1 MNDCL
6 RHIDYALDS
15 PANTMVVAGKYAAQT
30 VYDYEKRSPSVVGRL
45 RQWMSH
51 FIIMSRIKAFEFA
64 SNSWLFQ
71 KKSLMI

>member
-30 VYDYEKRSPSVVGRL
+30 VYDYEKKSPSVVGRL

-51 FIIMSRIKAFEFA
+51 FIIMSRIKAFE